1 MNMAPRAHFV
11 APDDGANISVDHP
24 VVFEFGVEHY
34 EIAAVPEEVEQPR
47 PDEGHYH
54 LGVDTECLPVG
65 EIIPKADPWVHFGD
79 ASNTIEMQLE
89 PGVRTRSRYRRG
101 DDEHRTVNGLCE
113 TITIRIDE
121 GI

>member
-1 MNMAPRAHFV
+1 MVSIP
-11 APDDGANISVDHP
+11 SV
-24 VVFEFGVEHY
+24 F
-34 EIAAVPEEVEQPR
+34 R
-47 PDEGHYH
+47 
-54 LGVDTECLPVG
+54 LG

-79 ASNTIEMQLE
+79 ASNTIEMQLD

-121 GI
+121 GSSTGWYGERVR